1 MALSD
6 VEVVQRAL
14 EAFDASN
21 VDALLEWCT
30 EDVEMRSAIVGGAEA
45 NVYRGHDGMRQ
56 WARERDE
63 AFDEVVLSL
72 HDASQIG
79 GLVVALGRISAR
91 GAASGVMLDADSGWV
106 VSVRDG
112 RIATMHG
119 YLDHES
125 ALEAA
130 RAGEK

>member
-1 MALSD
+1 MALSNS
-6 VEVVQRAL
+6 EVVRSAL
-14 EAFDASN
+14 AAFDQQ
-21 VDALLEWCT
+21 DIETLLEWCT

-56 WARERDE
+56 WQRERDE
-63 AFDEVVLSL
+63 AFDEIALSL
-72 HDASQIG
+72 HETHEIG
-79 GLVVALGRISAR
+79 DLVVALGHLHAR
-91 GAASGVMLDADSGWV
+91 GAASGVSLDAESGWV

-112 RIATMHG
+112 RIASLHG

-125 ALEAA
+125 ALAAA